1 MSTNREH
8 AWQIAV
14 FEGLHAGA
22 LVDLP
27 DNDWML
33 IGCAED
39 CDVVLRDAG
48 MRAHHFALFVRDGA
62 VQVRAID
69 GELRSGG
76 QVYAPGQT
84 LVAGEG
90 SVWHCGEA
98 VLGLGHRD
106 SAAWEMLRAQHP
118 RGSAAAAESA
128 GADGH
133 AATDADGMR
142 AGDDANSPPHAG
154 LGADAPPI
162 LPTPRPFTHKAWQL
176 AIAAIAVVAVVGA
189 GAMAWS
195 LVSQSVHAREART
208 ALAQVM
214 SSLDERAEV
223 RVVEAAG
230 GPPRLEGTVRTESD
244 RARLLDALKAR
255 GLYPSVDVVTGEQL
269 AAMVQNG
276 FRQRGLDVRVQYVGA
291 GRVEVQGAP
300 PSPSS
305 EQVVRELLARKH
317 AITQI
322 ALTDAPAAAPEA
334 VADVSGS
341 AGKADAPTQSG
352 SSAASA
358 RDPKRV
364 VGVVGGE
371 TPFILTQDGRR
382 YLVGSMLP
390 DGTQLDH
397 IELPMVTFSRQG
409 KPMPVRF

>member
-1 MSTNREH
+1 MSKTGEH

-62 VQVRAID
+62 VQMRAID
-69 GELRSGG
+69 GELRCGG
-76 QVYAPGQT
+76 QVHAPGQT

-98 VLGLGHRD
+98 VLGLGYRD
-106 SAAWEMLRAQHP
+106 SAAWETLRAQYP
-118 RGSAAAAESA
+118 RGGAAAAESA
-128 GADGH
+128 GADGC
-133 AATDADGMR
+133 AVTDADATRDGE
-142 AGDDANSPPHAG
+142 GANSPSHAG

-162 LPTPRPFTHKAWQL
+162 SPTPRRSTHKALQL
-176 AIAAIAVVAVVGA
+176 AVAAIAGVAVIGA

-214 SSLDERAEV
+214 SSLDLAEV
-223 RVVEAAG
+223 RVVEVAG

-269 AAMVQNG
+269 AAMVQDG

-322 ALTDAPAAAPEA
+322 ALTDAPAAAPDA
-334 VADVSGS
+334 VANVSGS
-341 AGKADAPTQSG
+341 AGKADAPTQTG
-352 SSAASA
+352 GSAASA